1 MIIVTC
7 RLLRVLFFLYIKY
20 NVQVYEVF
28 KGSKYE
34 LFVVF
39 GAYALRQLKNTYPVT
54 IISARQTL
62 NNALGLMI
70 N

>member
-7 RLLRVLFFLYIKY
+7 RLSRVFFLYIKY
-20 NVQVYEVF
+20 VWVYEVF
-28 KGSKYE
+28 KGFEYE

-54 IISARQTL
+54 ITSARQRL
-62 NNALGLMI
+62 NNALGIMI

>member
-1 MIIVTC
+1 M
-7 RLLRVLFFLYIKY
+7 YIKY
-20 NVQVYEVF
+20 VWVYEVF
-28 KGSKYE
+28 KGFEYE

-54 IISARQTL
+54 ITSARQRL
-62 NNALGLMI
+62 NNALGIMI